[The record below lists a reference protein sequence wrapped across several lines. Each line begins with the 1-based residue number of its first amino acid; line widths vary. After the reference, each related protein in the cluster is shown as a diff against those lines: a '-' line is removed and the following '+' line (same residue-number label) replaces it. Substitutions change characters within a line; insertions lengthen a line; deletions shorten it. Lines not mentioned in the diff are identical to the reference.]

1 MTKKKNKNKYL
12 SLIIPPIIL
21 LSIIT
26 IIIFNKSYTDN
37 NDYYELPNLY
47 INKHNEEMTNS
58 NLSPEELE
66 ARKILSD
73 ILMTEY
79 RKDHPEIIENNNI
92 NTFLNPNS
100 EKLRNKILNDYFESL
115 NSVLNNTLTLSYE
128 DKLFM
133 KEVANIDIY
142 NKLVSIQ
149 GIITP
154 ETYNSIQ
161 LNLRNVLFMKLE
173 VEKIELQKLNVLEK
187 EIAQQGVEQFKEALN
202 QISE

>member
-21 LSIIT
+21 LSIII

-47 INKHNEEMTNS
+47 INKQNEELTNS
-58 NLSPEELE
+58 DLSPEELE

>member
-47 INKHNEEMTNS
+47 INKQNEELTNS
-58 NLSPEELE
+58 DLSPEELE

>member
-47 INKHNEEMTNS
+47 INKQNEELTNS
-58 NLSPEELE
+58 DLSPEELE

-154 ETYNSIQ
+154 ESYNSIQ

>member
-47 INKHNEEMTNS
+47 INKQNEELTNS
-58 NLSPEELE
+58 DLSPEELE

-154 ETYNSIQ
+154 ESYNSIQ

-173 VEKIELQKLNVLEK
+173 VEKIEFQKLNVLEK

>member
-47 INKHNEEMTNS
+47 INKQNEELTNS
-58 NLSPEELE
+58 DLSPEELE

-115 NSVLNNTLTLSYE
+115 NSVLDNTLTLSYE